1 VLFFLKALN
10 NLYTIVD
17 YLYTKVPSMSSV
29 NKFKDLIGY
38 MLETKLKSSLKI
50 IYWGERLS
58 DLAYT
63 IRSPCQI

>member
-1 VLFFLKALN
+1 MLFFLKALN